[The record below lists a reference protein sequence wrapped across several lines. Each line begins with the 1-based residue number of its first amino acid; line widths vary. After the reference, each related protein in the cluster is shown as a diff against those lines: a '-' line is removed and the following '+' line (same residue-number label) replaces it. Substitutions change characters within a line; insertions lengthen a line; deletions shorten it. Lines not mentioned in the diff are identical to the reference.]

1 MEKTNNFQSDLDRES
16 LLRVRDK
23 YEDVKTL
30 IGELSYKLTKVSS
43 HIEAEFLSAYRVH
56 MLSVQ
61 EELRDLRDQV
71 VKAEEALNE
80 DNEVSAL
87 ESEVKWF
94 TDETLRLRNQSAA
107 MKADIKHILERI
119 AALKEQRAYL
129 GDQLKTT
136 LKRTRIAQA
145 DMELSVVGKEDTLRM
160 LEEKEHN
167 SNINTNYDMSA
178 ETKNGDEYSDI
189 GGDGASAARGQGEE
203 VEEVDELGPE
213 PSFTKPGV
221 TPGVTGKSMK
231 KSYSTSKL
239 PPLSKMSKTFRGPED
254 VLLKQSKSAA
264 ELGPRQSH
272 IEELEALNDARL
284 PLELDLEDAIKS
296 TFEEIIDRK
305 VKSVQSSVSRKFEG
319 KNKPSNHWD
328 LTGAAGGITGL
339 GLQHFSDNDRL
350 SAMTLFV
357 SKPQVFAKVVAILST
372 ELGL

>member
-16 LLRVRDK
+16 LLQVRDK
-23 YEDVKTL
+23 YEDVKQL
-30 IGELSYKLTKVSS
+30 IGELSFKLTKVSS

-80 DNEVSAL
+80 DSEVSAL

-94 TDETLRLRNQSAA
+94 TDETLRLRNQAAA

-119 AALKEQRAYL
+119 AALREQREYL

-145 DMELSVVGKEDTLRM
+145 DMELSVMGNEDALRI
-160 LEEKEHN
+160 LEE
-167 SNINTNYDMSA
+167 SDNINNNLQATRQRDDYSDMG
-178 ETKNGDEYSDI
+178 GDEAGLEQPSEVR
-189 GGDGASAARGQGEE
+189 GDGYGLEE
-203 VEEVDELGPE
+203 IDELGPE
-213 PSFTKPGV
+213 PAFVKQ
-221 TPGVTGKSMK
+221 GVTGKTMK

-239 PPLSKMSKTFRGPED
+239 PPLSKKGKQTRGPED
-254 VLLKQSKSAA
+254 VLLRQSKSAVD
-264 ELGPRQSH
+264 LGPRHSAVD
-272 IEELEALNDARL
+272 ELTALVETRLFAELE
-284 PLELDLEDAIKS
+284 LEDSIKA

-305 VKSVQSSVSRKFEG
+305 VKSVQANVSRKFDG
-319 KNKPSNHWD
+319 KDKPSNHWD
-328 LTGAAGGITGL
+328 IGGAAGGITGL

-350 SAMTLFV
+350 AAMSQFV
-357 SKPQVFAKVVAILST
+357 SKPQIFAKVVAILSS
-372 ELGL
+372 ELEV